1 MYNFILGTQMK
12 IGFSLGRCIRDIVMG
27 KISEDEVAFVITST
41 CIREIDQLA
50 PVIKDYM
57 SRDDYLY
64 GLDEAECQQVAQNLW
79 DKSKLIQP
87 RREGIHRHK
96 QPANSI
102 WVDIFPTEF
111 SSNQATRKAWDH
123 YRLMLQMTDN
133 IDNEALE
140 TFK

>member
-1 MYNFILGTQMK
+1 MK
-12 IGFSLGRCIRDIVMG
+12 IGFSLGRCVRDIVEG
-27 KISEDEVAFVITST
+27 KISEDEVAFIITAT
-41 CIREIDQLA
+41 CIREPEQLG
-50 PVIKDYM
+50 PVIDDYM
-57 SRDDYLY
+57 LRDEYLY
-64 GLDEAECQQVAQNLW
+64 GLDAEECHRVAQSLW
-79 DKSKLIQP
+79 DNSKLIQP

-96 QPANSI
+96 QPTNSI

-111 SSNQATRKAWDH
+111 SRNESVKKAWDH